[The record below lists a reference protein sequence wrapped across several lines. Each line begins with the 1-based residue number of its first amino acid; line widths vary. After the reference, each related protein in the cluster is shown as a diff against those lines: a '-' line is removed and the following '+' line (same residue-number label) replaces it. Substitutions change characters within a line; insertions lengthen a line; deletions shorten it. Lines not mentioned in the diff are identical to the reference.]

1 MSNSLSHDRYRRL
14 KPTLGARGFTLIE
27 VMVVVAIVAILSAI
41 AIPSYRDYV
50 LRGHLVDG
58 TNALATMRAD
68 MERYFQDN
76 RRYDAVGAFNPPCA
90 APGRVVGHFT
100 VTCDPASNATSYTL
114 IARGAG
120 PVLNFEFTLDQQGN
134 AGTRNVGVANWGTYP
149 ATCWLLK
156 RGQTC

>member
-27 VMVVVAIVAILSAI
+27 VMIVVAIVAILSAI

-100 VTCDPASNATSYTL
+100 VICTAADLRTYSL
-114 IARGAG
+114 EARGAG
-120 PVLNFEFTLDQQGN
+120 PVNGFVFTLDQQGN
-134 AGTRNVGVANWGTYP
+134 QGTPNAGVANWGTS
-149 ATCWLLK
+149 ATCWVVK